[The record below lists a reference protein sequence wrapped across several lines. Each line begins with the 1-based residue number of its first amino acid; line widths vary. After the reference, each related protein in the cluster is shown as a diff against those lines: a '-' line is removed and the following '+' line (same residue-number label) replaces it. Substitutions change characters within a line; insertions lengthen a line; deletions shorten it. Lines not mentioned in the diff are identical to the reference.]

1 MSGREGG
8 EEHPRNSS
16 RVTCCFVVTEKME
29 SRVEGRAFPLMTLFP
44 NWQAV
49 LWQALTIMALLAGPS
64 ASSPS
69 TGQRHGPLHDYGSS
83 APLAGLEGLLTPTQ
97 STLHGENPTG
107 VGEPPPPP
115 RGEEKP
121 PESLLLREGRSPRA
135 QVKGRAQ
142 KGQRGKGGRG
152 KAKQRGCHLQTQ
164 LVKVR
169 ELGLGHDSD
178 ELVRFRYCSGSCQR
192 ARSNH
197 DVSLAYLLSAGTLRP
212 SPPARVLS
220 HPCCRP
226 TRYEAVSFMDV
237 HNTWQTVERLSAA
250 ECSCLG

>member
-1 MSGREGG
+1 M
-8 EEHPRNSS
+8 PALMLDSS
-16 RVTCCFVVTEKME
+16 NTQAIQTL
-29 SRVEGRAFPLMTLFP
+29 PLDRRSLAHRTLP
-44 NWQAV
+44 
-49 LWQALTIMALLAGPS
+49 ALVDRRYPQ
-64 ASSPS
+64 S
-69 TGQRHGPLHDYGSS
+69 TGGKSETQKVDLT
-83 APLAGLEGLLTPTQ
+83 TPTWCWWA
-97 STLHGENPTG
+97 LVGCGGHR
-107 VGEPPPPP
+107 GEPNGAWGERPPPP